1 MKKILSLLLAITL
14 LFTLGGCFNSNE
26 DNITHEDVKNRVID
40 EATEYL
46 KKTYP
51 NDEFTYI
58 SGRSP
63 NWAYPY
69 YEIGFSSKNYDNQ
82 LVTVYG
88 DPDDE
93 ANTEDGLTVYNYYDD
108 YYQYYMLEDAEEYFY
123 NLAKPYLG
131 NQLVIKTNISS
142 GIGFAKSIKRGQ
154 NFVKNLED
162 DAVNISLYI
171 FHNKTINNDKFKRF
185 LNSLIE
191 KKIYISVTLLE
202 TERLEELSNKKM
214 SDILGDLF
222 GYYTDRK
229 FYTTFDGVINEY

>member
-108 YYQYYMLEDAEEYFY
+108 YFQYYMKTEAENYFSNMAKEYIGYEIETQIGFETSIGASKLIDGNLSFEENLKKGQKGILPSFKCDY
-123 NLAKPYLG
+123 NLDSK
-131 NQLVIKTNISS
+131 K
-142 GIGFAKSIKRGQ
+142 
-154 NFVKNLED
+154 D
-162 DAVNISLYI
+162 
-171 FHNKTINNDKFKRF
+171 
-185 LNSLIE
+185 
-191 KKIYISVTLLE
+191 KIYNLLE
-202 TERLEELSNKKM
+202 KLIQQDIHTLVRFQYKK
-214 SDILGDLF
+214 DINDN
-222 GYYTDRK
+222 YYTGSYK
-229 FYTTFDGVINEY
+229 FTTYDGIIEEVK